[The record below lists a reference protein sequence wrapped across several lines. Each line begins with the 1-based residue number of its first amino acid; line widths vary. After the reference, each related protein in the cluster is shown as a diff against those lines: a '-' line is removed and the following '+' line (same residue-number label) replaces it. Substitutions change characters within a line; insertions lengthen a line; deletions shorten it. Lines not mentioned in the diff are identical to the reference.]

1 MFCHHVNVTLFFH
14 SDKTYKKEKDPLL
27 LQCVSHMTLGTQVEM
42 QGWRSLRGQ
51 EDSEMGEPSRQLDE
65 DVPGVRDGRGKQR
78 QQQFPE

>member
-1 MFCHHVNVTLFFH
+1 
-14 SDKTYKKEKDPLL
+14 
-27 LQCVSHMTLGTQVEM
+27 MTPGTQVEM

-78 QQQFPE
+78 RQQFPE